1 MVAASPAF
9 AQGGAGST
17 GSIQGTVADESGG
30 ILPGVT
36 VTVSGTSMMGVRTD
50 TTNAQGTY
58 RFLGLPAGTYDI
70 AFELSGFGKSERKG
84 IRIGIGFTATE
95 NGRLS
100 VKSLSEAVEVVSNA
114 AAIDTTATRVQTN
127 YDKETLDALPNAR
140 DMWSLLATTPSVSLN
155 RFDVG
160 GSTAGTQT
168 TYVAYGNGGQ
178 NRPLIEG
185 INTTEGTSAAGFYFD
200 YGSFDEVFIGAA
212 ANSAEMPS
220 GGVLTQF
227 IGKSGGNK
235 LSGELYYEKEFE
247 GIQSRNLTQ
256 DQLNRGA
263 VNLGARAIRELGL
276 KRADGNTLL
285 DYKNL
290 NASIGGPLVKDK
302 LWAWAG
308 LLRQENIVYQP
319 ASGAILD
326 GTEFVTKLNN
336 YTGKVTYQMTQ
347 RDKLIAYTQYGIKQ
361 QPYRTDSAAAAG
373 PQHLTSASTLLQDSP
388 SWVAKLEYN
397 RTIGNRGFFEIR
409 AGEFGYNFGLLGND
423 QGPRREDLV
432 TGEVTGG
439 GRDWRLDRR
448 RKQLHGAYT
457 FYVDD
462 VLGGNHQFKTGGEIQ
477 HETGTTFW
485 NQFYTG
491 NHYVTF
497 NNGVANTVVQGAV
510 VASTSGLRNYGYFVN
525 DTFSR
530 GRMTLNLGLR
540 WDRYRTFIPAQER
553 PASTFAV
560 AATFAA
566 VDNIKTFWNQFYTGN
581 HYVTFNNGVANTV
594 VQGAVVASTSGL
606 RNYGYF
612 VNDTFS
618 RGRMT
623 LNLGLRWDRYRT
635 FIPAQERPASTF
647 AVAATFAA
655 VDNIKTFN
663 HITPRI
669 GAIFDLSGDGK
680 TVLKANYGRFYF
692 NTGVGFADSA
702 NPNTAGQTRTYSW
715 TDRNGDRLW
724 QPGEEGT
731 LQSNFITAGDSAFD
745 PNNYF
750 DPNLKNSFTDE
761 ASIWF
766 ERELPGN
773 IGGRLGFIRKMD
785 RNGYQ
790 RENVNRLRS
799 NYTTAATIT
808 DIGRDGLT
816 GSDNVLIPV
825 LAYTGA
831 LPATRNR
838 VINPEGFEANYN
850 SVEIAA
856 NRRFSGKFSLN
867 ASVVFTNT
875 QEWTTS
881 YFGGGAW
888 GSNVGAAAASLFSGF
903 GGSGFPTTPN
913 DQKETTDFWTY
924 NFKVTGTAEPGWG
937 VRFTPVFRLQQ
948 GYPYARGVS
957 GPLNYGTQAVQA
969 EPLGTFRMENIM
981 QLDFRLDKRF
991 KLNDRFTL
999 SAMVDVFNALN
1010 ANTELNIRHTTGR
1023 VTISETATSVP
1034 AFQSP
1039 ITILPPRIARF
1050 SARISW

>member
-1 MVAASPAF
+1 MKNRWLAALLLLVVAASASPVF

-17 GSIQGTVADESGG
+17 GSIQGTVTDESGG
-30 ILPGVT
+30 VLPGVT
-36 VTVSGTSMMGVRTD
+36 VTASGESLMGVRTD
-50 TTNAQGTY
+50 TTNAQGIY
-58 RFLGLPAGTYDI
+58 RFLGLPAGTYKI
-70 AFELSGFGKSERKG
+70 SFALGGFGTVERSS

-95 NGRLS
+95 NAKLS
-100 VKSLSEAVEVVSNA
+100 VKNLSEAVEVVSSA

-127 YDKETLDALPNAR
+127 YDKNALDSLPNAR
-140 DMWSLLATTPSVSLN
+140 DMWSLLQTTPAVTMN

-168 TYVAYGNGGQ
+168 TYVAYGAGGQ

-200 YGSFDEVFIGAA
+200 YGSFEEVFIGAA
-212 ANSAEMPS
+212 GNSAEMPS

-227 IGKSGGNK
+227 IGKSGGNR

-247 GIQSRNLTQ
+247 GLQSRNLTAE
-256 DQLNRGA
+256 QLGRGA
-263 VNLGARAIRELGL
+263 ANLGARAIRELGL
-276 KRADGNTLL
+276 SRTDGNTLL

-302 LWAWAG
+302 LWAWG
-308 LLRQENIVYQP
+308 GILRQENVVYQP

-326 GTEFVTKLNN
+326 GTRFLTQLYN
-336 YTGKVTYQMTQ
+336 YTGKATYQMTQ
-347 RDKLIAYTQYGIKQ
+347 RDKFIAYTQYGIKR
-361 QPYRTDSAAAAG
+361 QPFRTDSAAAAG
-373 PQHLTSASTLLQDSP
+373 PQHLTSASTLKQDSP

-397 RTIGNRGFFEIR
+397 RTVGSRGFFEIR
-409 AGEFGYNFGLLGND
+409 AGEFGYNFALVGNSSD
-423 QGPRREDLV
+423 PRREDLV
-432 TGEVTGG
+432 TGEITGG

-457 FYVDD
+457 FYMDD

-485 NQFYTG
+485 NKFYTN

-497 NNGVANTVVQGAV
+497 NNGVANQVVQGAE
-510 VASTSGLRNYGYFVN
+510 VASTSGLRNYGFFVN

-530 GRMTLNLGLR
+530 DRLTLNLGLR
-540 WDRYRTFIPAQER
+540 YDRYRTFIPEQSR

-566 VDNIKTFWNQFYTGN
+566 VKEIK
-581 HYVTFNNGVANTV
+581 A
-594 VQGAVVASTSGL
+594 
-606 RNYGYF
+606 
-612 VNDTFS
+612 
-618 RGRMT
+618 
-623 LNLGLRWDRYRT
+623 
-635 FIPAQERPASTF
+635 
-647 AVAATFAA
+647 
-655 VDNIKTFN
+655 FN
-663 HITPRI
+663 HITPRV
-669 GAIFDLSGDGK
+669 GVVFDLNGNGK
-680 TVLKANYGRFYF
+680 TVLKANFGRYYF
-692 NTGVGFADSA
+692 NTGVAFADAA
-702 NPNTAGQTRTYSW
+702 NPNTAGQTRTYAW

-724 QPGEEGT
+724 QPGEEGA
-731 LQSNFITAGDSAFD
+731 LASNFITAGDSAFD

-750 DPNLKNSFTDE
+750 DPNLKNSFSDE
-761 ASIWF
+761 LSFWF

-773 IGGRLGFIRKMD
+773 IGARVGFVRKMD

-799 NYTTAATIT
+799 NYTTPATIT

-831 LPATRNR
+831 LPTARNL
-838 VINPEGFEANYN
+838 VVNPEGFEANYN

-856 NRRFSGKFSLN
+856 NKRFSGKFSLN
-867 ASVVFTNT
+867 SSVIFTNT
-875 QEWTTS
+875 QEWVTS

-888 GSNVGAAAASLFSGF
+888 GSNVSAANVSLFSGF
-903 GGSGFPTTPN
+903 GGAGFPTTPN
-913 DQKETTDFWTY
+913 DQKEKTDFWTY
-924 NFKVTGTAEPGWG
+924 NFKMSGTVEPGLG
-937 VRFTPVFRLQQ
+937 LRVTPVFRYQQ
-948 GYPYARGVS
+948 GYPYARGVT
-957 GPLNYGTQAVQA
+957 GTLNYGSQAVQA
-969 EPLGTFRMENIM
+969 EPLGTFRLENIM

-991 KLNDRFTL
+991 KLTDRITL
-999 SAMVDVFNALN
+999 SAIVDVFNALN

-1023 VTISETATSVP
+1023 LTISETGQSIP
-1034 AFQSP
+1034 AFQTP

>member
-566 VDNIKTFWNQFYTGN
+566 VDNIKTF
-581 HYVTFNNGVANTV
+581 
-594 VQGAVVASTSGL
+594 
-606 RNYGYF
+606 
-612 VNDTFS
+612 
-618 RGRMT
+618 
-623 LNLGLRWDRYRT
+623 
-635 FIPAQERPASTF
+635 
-647 AVAATFAA
+647 
-655 VDNIKTFN
+655 N

>member
-1 MVAASPAF
+1 MKNRWLAALLVLIVGASTSPVF

-17 GSIQGTVADESGG
+17 GSIQGTVTDESGG
-30 ILPGVT
+30 VLPGVT
-36 VTVSGTSMMGVRTD
+36 VTASGESLMGVRTD
-50 TTNAQGTY
+50 TTNAQGVY
-58 RFLGLPAGTYDI
+58 RFLGLPAGTYKVSFDMP
-70 AFELSGFGKSERKG
+70 GFGKVERSG
-84 IRIGIGFTATE
+84 VRIGIGFTATE
-95 NGRLS
+95 NAKLS
-100 VKSLSEAVEVVSNA
+100 VKSLSEAVEVVSSA

-140 DMWSLLATTPSVSLN
+140 DMWSLLQTTPAVTMN

-168 TYVAYGNGGQ
+168 TYVAYGAGGQ

-200 YGSFDEVFIGAA
+200 YGSFEEVFIGAA
-212 ANSAEMPS
+212 GNSAEMPS

-247 GIQSRNLTQ
+247 GLQSRNLTQ

-263 VNLGARAIRELGL
+263 ANLGARAIRELGL
-276 KRADGNTLL
+276 SRTDGNTLL

-308 LLRQENIVYQP
+308 YLNQENIVYQP

-326 GTEFVTKLNN
+326 GTEFNTKLIN
-336 YTGKVTYQMTQ
+336 YTGKLTYQMTQ
-347 RDKLIAYTQYGIKQ
+347 RDKFIAYTQYGIKK
-361 QPYRTDSAAAAG
+361 QPFRTDTATGVAG
-373 PQHLTSASTLLQDSP
+373 QHLTADSTLNQDSP

-397 RTIGNRGFFEIR
+397 RTVGARGFFEVR
-409 AGEFGYNFGLLGND
+409 AGEFGYNFALVGNSD
-423 QGPRREDLV
+423 GPRREDLV
-432 TGEVTGG
+432 TGEITGG

-485 NQFYTG
+485 NKFYTN

-497 NNGVANTVVQGAV
+497 NNGVANTVVQGAE
-510 VASTSGLRNYGYFVN
+510 VASTSGLRNYGFFVS

-530 GRMTLNLGLR
+530 EKLTLNLGVR
-540 WDRYRTFIPAQER
+540 YDRYRTFIPAQER
-553 PASTFAV
+553 PASNFAV
-560 AATFAA
+560 AASFAA
-566 VDNIKTFWNQFYTGN
+566 VDEIK
-581 HYVTFNNGVANTV
+581 
-594 VQGAVVASTSGL
+594 S
-606 RNYGYF
+606 
-612 VNDTFS
+612 
-618 RGRMT
+618 
-623 LNLGLRWDRYRT
+623 
-635 FIPAQERPASTF
+635 
-647 AVAATFAA
+647 
-655 VDNIKTFN
+655 FN

-669 GAIFDLSGDGK
+669 GVIFDVSGNGK
-680 TVLKANYGRFYF
+680 TVLKANYGRYYF
-692 NTGVGFADSA
+692 NTGVAFADAA
-702 NPNTAGQTRTYSW
+702 NPNTAGQTRTYAW

-724 QPGEEGT
+724 QPGEEAAT
-731 LQSNFITAGDSAFD
+731 PSSNFITAGDSAFNPD
-745 PNNYF
+745 NYF
-750 DPNLKNSFTDE
+750 DPNLKNSFSDE
-761 ASIWF
+761 LSLWF

-773 IGGRLGFIRKMD
+773 IGARVGFVRKMD

-799 NYTTAATIT
+799 NYTTPATIT
-808 DIGRDGLT
+808 DFGRDGLT

-831 LPATRNR
+831 LPAARNL
-838 VINPEGFEANYN
+838 VVNPEGFEANYN

-856 NRRFSGKFSLN
+856 NKRFSGKFSLN
-867 ASVVFTNT
+867 SSVIFTNT
-875 QEWTTS
+875 QEWATS
-881 YFGGGAW
+881 YFGGGNW
-888 GSNVGAAAASLFSGF
+888 SSNVGFAAGSASLFSGF
-903 GGSGFPTTPN
+903 GGAGFPTTPN
-913 DQKETTDFWTY
+913 DQKELTDFWTY
-924 NFKVTGTAEPGWG
+924 NFKMSGTVEPGWG
-937 VRFTPVFRLQQ
+937 LRVTPVFRYQQ
-948 GYPYARGVS
+948 GYPYARGVT
-957 GPLNYGTQAVQA
+957 GTLNYGAQAVQA
-969 EPLGTFRMENIM
+969 EPLGTFRLENVM

-991 KLNDRFTL
+991 KLTDRITL

-1023 VTISETATSVP
+1023 LTISETAQSIA
-1034 AFQSP
+1034 AFQTP

-1050 SARISW
+1050 SARLSW